1 MKKIFTL
8 VMLGIMTVL
17 NVNAAEQT
25 LWTGD
30 VELSYGGWQPDAQEP
45 AFLTQA
51 DFAAFEIG
59 QKLHFYVIPNDVADG
74 ILCRFTDWS
83 RSAGSLG
90 VDDHWLWY
98 AEGLTH
104 DVVLEVTSGVKD
116 AVAANGFAVCGNKAH
131 LVRVTKEVAA
141 PADIN
146 PTLLWQGEIAVDG
159 WGSKSLNWT
168 WATNETEL
176 TPFVEAI
183 TGPCNLYVLIEG
195 GTSPVV
201 RLAGAWGNWSA
212 TGYPIDSKN
221 YDVDGDNVVKIPI
234 TQDFV
239 TKAFVDKGGFA
250 IWGNGG
256 YTIKAIATTKETLL
270 CPVTT
275 DALGYATY
283 GNSYTLA
290 LDLLPEGLKAF
301 TATLDG
307 ATLKFA
313 EKTEAVGPGTG
324 LLIQGEPN
332 TTYYLPA
339 KTDGTDPAYND
350 LSANMSANKLADLW
364 KADAENY
371 VFLMKKNTDGTG
383 NIKFKR
389 LTNTELVVPANKA
402 YVQVS
407 PSVFPTQAH
416 ELSISFGEGEVTG
429 ISDATLLN
437 INEVIKNNNVYD
449 LSGRRV
455 AKPTK
460 GLYIVNGKKV
470 VIK

>member
-1 MKKIFTL
+1 MKKLITL
-8 VMLGIMTVL
+8 VMLSIFAVM

-25 LWTGD
+25 LWEGGTEINWGTSNVLISPETMASVPVGATISLVYELVDMPENYHAMRITTNSWGD
-30 VELSYGGWQPDAQEP
+30 NPEDQVVAQFDLKEDTANP
-45 AFLTQA
+45 
-51 DFAAFEIG
+51 FE
-59 QKLHFYVIPNDVADG
+59 
-74 ILCRFTDWS
+74 FT
-83 RSAGSLG
+83 
-90 VDDHWLWY
+90 Y
-98 AEGLTH
+98 T
-104 DVVLEVTSGVKD
+104 
-116 AVAANGFAVCGNKAH
+116 AANKEIVDSRGGMLIVGYGYKLTKVEAVTGSGGETIVDLESA
-131 LVRVTKEVAA
+131 
-141 PADIN
+141 
-146 PTLLWQGEIAVDG
+146 LLWQGEQEING
-159 WGSKSLNWT
+159 WGGKVLV
-168 WATNETEL
+168 L
-176 TPFVEAI
+176 TKESEGFNVFVEKLTTA
-183 TGPCNLYVLIEG
+183 CNLYFLMED
-195 GTSPVV
+195 
-201 RLAGAWGNWSA
+201 A
-212 TGYPIDSKN
+212 TGGDFRIAGQWGDWGDTTYPSAGYNHMAALDE
-221 YDVDGDNVVKIPI
+221 DNVVKVSL

-239 TKAFVDKGGFA
+239 SNAFVNKGGVAF
-250 IWGNGG
+250 WGDGG
-256 YTIKAIATTKETLL
+256 FKIKAIATTKETLL

-301 TATLDG
+301 TAKLEG

-324 LLIQGEPN
+324 LLIQGEPS

-339 KTDGTDPAYND
+339 KTDENTDPAYNA
-350 LSANMSANKLADLW
+350 LSANLSANTMEHLW
-364 KADAENY
+364 KDQLENY
-371 VFLMKKNTDGTG
+371 VFLMKKNTDGEG

-389 LTNTELVVPANKA
+389 LTNTEFEVPANKA

-407 PSVFPTQAH
+407 PSVFSPNQAH

-460 GLYIVNGKKV
+460 GLYIVNKQ
-470 VIK
+470 